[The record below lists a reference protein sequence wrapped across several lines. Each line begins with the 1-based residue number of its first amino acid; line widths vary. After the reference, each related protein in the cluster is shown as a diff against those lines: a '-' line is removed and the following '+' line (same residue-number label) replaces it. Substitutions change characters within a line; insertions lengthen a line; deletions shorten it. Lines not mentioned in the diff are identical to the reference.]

1 MDTPDNEQTLSTLNS
16 LIETLKDGEKG
27 YQQAADEAQDADLKS
42 LFGQYV
48 GQRHEFAKALQKAA
62 YELGD
67 AKPENSSSV
76 ASSIH
81 RGWINLKA
89 ALTNQDRHAILAEC
103 ESGEDSAKKA
113 YNQALSE
120 SGLTPAVRSVVEEQ
134 QAAILEAHNTI
145 KKLRDESAAIGN

>member
-1 MDTPDNEQTLSTLNS
+1 MDTPDNQQTVSTLNN

-27 YQQAADEAQDADLKS
+27 YQQAADEAKETDLKT
-42 LFGQYV
+42 LFSKYV
-48 GQRHEFAKALQKAA
+48 SQRHEFAKALQKAA

-67 AKPENSSSV
+67 NKPETSSSV
-76 ASSIH
+76 TSSIH

-113 YNQALSE
+113 YAKALTEGS
-120 SGLTPAVRSVVEEQ
+120 LTPEVRSVVEEQ
-134 QAAILEAHNTI
+134 QTAILEAHNTV
-145 KKLRDESAAIGN
+145 KQLRDESAAAK